1 MSYSSPSGGP
11 SGLSLIVLW
20 IVIAAVVCA
29 VVSGSFAHLILTAIA
44 IAVGLWAAKIIA
56 GS

>member
-1 MSYSSPSGGP
+1 MSSLNSSGGP

-20 IVIAAVVCA
+20 IVIAVVVHAVVI
-29 VVSGSFAHLILTAIA
+29 GSFAHLILTAIA